1 MLQRDR
7 CVHETAVEK
16 DPAGLLW
23 HIVPVVSGKA
33 QRPIGEGLQIDPWKR
48 APVASQLFLYDAAT
62 RFGHDR
68 KAPAPEFCQK
78 RRFPAA

>member
-33 QRPIGEGLQIDPWKR
+33 QRPIGEGLQIDPGER

-62 RFGHDR
+62 RLGHDR